1 MMLHAL
7 AARCEGLSGRALR
20 KLPFLAHAN
29 LIAATATV
37 GLEAYLDALQRSR
50 ADAVQP
56 GQCPSSAPVPP
67 QGTPGSMGAQPL
79 PRLLERAA
87 SKAAHFPAFAHLALP
102 LPLPLPLTRHRA
114 VELESKVREELE
126 SS

>member
-37 GLEAYLDALQRSR
+37 GLEAYIDAL
-50 ADAVQP
+50 
-56 GQCPSSAPVPP
+56 
-67 QGTPGSMGAQPL
+67 
-79 PRLLERAA
+79 
-87 SKAAHFPAFAHLALP
+87 
-102 LPLPLPLTRHRA
+102 HRA
-114 VELESKVREELE
+114 VELESNVRAELE